1 MAELTN
7 LESKL
12 GEVVGLAM
20 AAQLATEKVAKLA
33 KEDGSH
39 ELVTELERM
48 GEEARQTEE
57 RGTELA
63 GSFEGKKTAILDEA
77 REVKQ
82 KAQSMMRTYLDE
94 ASDALDGFE
103 FLTMA
108 EAGEVGHWEILK
120 TLNTN
125 ASKSG
130 VAELVEWAL
139 PIQQGHLETVRK
151 ASLEL
156 AASEN
161 PDGVAE

>member
-20 AAQLATEKVAKLA
+20 AAQEATQKVGKLA
-33 KEDGSH
+33 KDDGKSD
-39 ELVTELERM
+39 LVAQLEQMRD
-48 GEEARQTEE
+48 EARETEE
-57 RGTELA
+57 RGTEVA
-63 GSFEGKKTAILDEA
+63 GSFDGKKTAILDEA

-82 KAQSMMRTYLDE
+82 KAQSMMKTYLDS

-108 EAGEVGHWEILK
+108 EAGEVGHWEILG
-120 TLNTN
+120 TLNKT
-125 ASKSG
+125 AAKPPVG
-130 VAELVEWAL
+130 ELVSWAL
-139 PIQQGHLETVRK
+139 PIQQRHLETVRK

-156 AASEN
+156 AAEEN
-161 PDGVAE
+161 PDQTAD